1 MELYQEILLHALCTI
16 APEFDAG
23 QIVESACYQTLRKI
37 RAVLDDDTLNDA
49 ACFQKMEA
57 IVGALES
64 IGIRSSRHDFG

>member
-1 MELYQEILLHALCTI
+1 MELYQEILLNALCAM

-37 RAVLDDDTLNDA
+37 RSALDDDTLNDT
-49 ACFQKMEA
+49 ACFQKIEA
-57 IVGALES
+57 IVSAFES